1 MTKWRSTRPSLV
13 AHDRFAVSGERNRLD
28 VERGFLAHFANNRV
42 GKRLA
47 DFDGAAGQGVK
58 VERWL
63 ARSPHDQ
70 HLAVADDGSAHRQE
84 RALRIGSLVS
94 HALYRFIS

>member
-1 MTKWRSTRPSLV
+1 MAFDPAFLV
-13 AHDRFAVSGERNRLD
+13 THDRFAVPRERNRLD
-28 VERGFLAHFANNRV
+28 VERGFLAHLADNRV
-42 GKRLA
+42 GKLLA
-47 DFDGAAGQGVK
+47 DLDGAARQGVK

-70 HLAVADDGSAHRQE
+70 HLAVADDGSTHRQE
-84 RALRIGSLVS
+84 RALRVGSLVS

>member
-1 MTKWRSTRPSLV
+1 MAFDPAFFVTN
-13 AHDRFAVSGERNRLD
+13 DRFAMPRECNWLD
-28 VERGFLAHFANNRV
+28 VKRGFLAHLANNRV
-42 GKRLA
+42 GKLLA
-47 DFDGAAGQGVK
+47 DLNGPARQGVK
-58 VERWL
+58 AERWL

-70 HLAVADDGSAHRQE
+70 HLAVADDGSAHRQK